1 MQSIKEFNTNIINEV
16 LDLEISQ
23 NLTKKGAFLTIT
35 SSLLEDAG
43 VLEDFRN
50 CFLSKE
56 IEDFQIKLD
65 GYSISESEKENSS
78 KLDLIISLYVES
90 SKIEV
95 VSKEEIK
102 NHYDYVLKAIPII
115 IDRKVAAVKP
125 SEFNDLRTAYK
136 YAVSSQRRGTKT
148 KRGSY

>member
-16 LDLEISQ
+16 LDLETSK

-56 IEDFQIKLD
+56 IEDFLLTIGAPQPNQNL
-65 GYSISESEKENSS
+65 
-78 KLDLIISLYVES
+78 
-90 SKIEV
+90 
-95 VSKEEIK
+95 
-102 NHYDYVLKAIPII
+102 
-115 IDRKVAAVKP
+115 
-125 SEFNDLRTAYK
+125 F
-136 YAVSSQRRGTKT
+136 
-148 KRGSY
+148 